1 MKDKEIVVNF
11 FQNLLNEYEFE
22 LIIDKDSNSEK
33 IFRLNDM
40 QGGNFGNIEQE
51 RFSTLADIKE
61 RLEAYHQDYIYRS
74 LEERE
79 DTENIP
85 KEDWDLTVKRYLEND
100 TVANIL
106 SEIDAETY
114 EKIINEK
121 EKFEIK
127 DMIEIL
133 DKDELIYK
141 SICEKYINTMS
152 KEMLLEK
159 NNKILHIFIEDKYIQ
174 LKEDG
179 KIDINNYENY
189 LDGSY
194 ESYDY
199 DSYQE
204 LFNSLIKDE
213 IAYDLNDLALFDE
226 NGKWNFYITFEEL
239 KKAGYAFMVKDQFP
253 LIEKYAVSE
262 ENIFDFFECFSLEQL
277 EDFEQSLNLYFNEKD
292 IVYDEIIGLYSK
304 NNLVFNNDIIRL
316 ACGLMTYEDFIENYK
331 DYKPTYFD
339 LSLTKVKNYFEENQI
354 ENLMDYGSDGDEGLN
369 KLSSLYKE
377 ILDKLNIKYKDIY
390 TEDISDGKYL
400 TTITFEDNTEIE
412 LDTSARNGIRVV
424 AKNIES
430 VYATYEKIQ
439 DKLKENEKEIDYDY
453 E

>member
-1 MKDKEIVVNF
+1 
-11 FQNLLNEYEFE
+11 
-22 LIIDKDSNSEK
+22 
-33 IFRLNDM
+33 
-40 QGGNFGNIEQE
+40 
-51 RFSTLADIKE
+51 
-61 RLEAYHQDYIYRS
+61 
-74 LEERE
+74 
-79 DTENIP
+79 
-85 KEDWDLTVKRYLEND
+85 
-100 TVANIL
+100 
-106 SEIDAETY
+106 
-114 EKIINEK
+114 
-121 EKFEIK
+121 
-127 DMIEIL
+127 
-133 DKDELIYK
+133 
-141 SICEKYINTMS
+141 
-152 KEMLLEK
+152 
-159 NNKILHIFIEDKYIQ
+159 
-174 LKEDG
+174 
-179 KIDINNYENY
+179 
-189 LDGSY
+189 
-194 ESYDY
+194 
-199 DSYQE
+199 
-204 LFNSLIKDE
+204 
-213 IAYDLNDLALFDE
+213 
-226 NGKWNFYITFEEL
+226 
-239 KKAGYAFMVKDQFP
+239 MVKDQFP